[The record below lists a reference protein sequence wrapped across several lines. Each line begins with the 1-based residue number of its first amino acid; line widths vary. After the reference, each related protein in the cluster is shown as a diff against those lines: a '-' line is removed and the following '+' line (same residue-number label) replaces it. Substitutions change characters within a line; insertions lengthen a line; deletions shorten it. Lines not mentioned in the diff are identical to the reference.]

1 MIEKDLW
8 KKVQRG
14 FGQVID
20 GVGGRMD
27 RVENGVI
34 EGMPDVSTTAAGI
47 DVWIELKYVAKW
59 PSRANT
65 RVLGDKGL
73 RAEQINWHLRHKRA
87 GGRSYILMG
96 IGKEIYLADG
106 MYAKEVNSWV
116 SEEWFKLGHK
126 VTGWNDMY
134 KKMYTR
140 YL

>member
-73 RAEQINWHLRHKRA
+73 RAEQVNWHLRHKRA

-106 MYAKEVNSWV
+106 MFAKEINGWV
-116 SEEWFKLGHK
+116 SEEWFKFGHK
-126 VTGWNDMY
+126 VTGWDDMY